1 MKKRKHPAFKYHV
14 SYRTTKRFGIMNH
27 VGGIW
32 TPNTFESA
40 EGAQKYLD
48 DERSH
53 FPRNGLKN
61 HKVVPVR
68 VTITP
73 LKAR

>member
-1 MKKRKHPAFKYHV
+1 
-14 SYRTTKRFGIMNH
+14 MNH